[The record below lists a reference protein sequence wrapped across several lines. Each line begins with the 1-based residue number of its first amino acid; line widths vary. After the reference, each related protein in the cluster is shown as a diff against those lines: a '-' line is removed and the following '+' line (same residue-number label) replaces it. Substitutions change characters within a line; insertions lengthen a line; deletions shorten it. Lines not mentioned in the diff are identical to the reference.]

1 MPMPAFLRS
10 LDDRVLGSKRRRDRD
25 EVDTGGGDDGTTSAS
40 GTATTTRPTRKHD
53 GLPTFLS
60 VVYRIS
66 RLVLLLLALVLVLA
80 VVLVLAPANDMN
92 SIVKNVLSLAER
104 VAGPFKDVFTVMD
117 PDRMKVV
124 NYGVAAGVYF
134 LLSVLV
140 GKLPTGGR
148 KAAS

>member
-10 LDDRVLGSKRRRDRD
+10 LDDRVLGSKRRPADRGESRDH
-25 EVDTGGGDDGTTSAS
+25 DDHDDAGAREGRS
-40 GTATTTRPTRKHD
+40 GSERPARKHD

-60 VVYRIS
+60 TVYRIS
-66 RLVLLLLALVLVLA
+66 RLVFLLLALVLVLA

-92 SIVKNVLSLAER
+92 SIVSNVLSLAER

-134 LLSVLV
+134 LLSALV
-140 GKLPTGGR
+140 GKLPTGR
-148 KAAS
+148 KAAG